1 MASGKSIL
9 YLQKSLLKRERQPVL
24 RGVELFDA
32 LLIRD
37 LVAAGHRVTLPV
49 VRCWAP
55 PLRAHLP
62 PTGCRLLA
70 LSRWGGSA
78 PNSLLAAL
86 CVPRHDA
93 LIIGNVGN
101 GLVPA
106 VKLLFALHK
115 VGRAALI
122 ANREAN
128 PRFVA
133 ALRRYAIRVLA
144 VNQQIAAPFRAA
156 GYPLV
161 DTDYGLPNAADFFP
175 APADKP
181 VDAPVDFC
189 VVGQL
194 DNAWKGADTAMA
206 AFQQLPAAV
215 RARCRLHLASFV
227 KPPAHPPPGVQFY
240 PWLPAAEIPAFLR
253 RMDVLLV
260 PSRDE
265 HVMRETFS
273 QVIVQGMLTG
283 LPIIASDRP
292 VLMEKLDAGGGL
304 IFQDL
309 ETFSQALE
317 KLAGD
322 AALRRQLGAAARR
335 VAHARYVWDTARFI
349 RKYLF
354 TDA

>member
-1 MASGKSIL
+1 MSSGKSIL

-37 LVAAGHRVTLPV
+37 LVAAGHHVTLPL
-49 VRCWAP
+49 VRCWE
-55 PLRAHLP
+55 PLLRDHLP
-62 PTGCRLLA
+62 PAGCRLLP
-70 LSRWGGSA
+70 LSRFGGSA
-78 PNSLLAAL
+78 QNSLLAAL
-86 CVPRHDA
+86 FVQRHDA

-106 VKLLFALHK
+106 IKLLFALHK

-122 ANREAN
+122 ANREAA
-128 PRFVA
+128 PRFVT
-133 ALRRYAIRVLA
+133 ALRRYAVRVLA
-144 VNQQIAAPFRAA
+144 VNNQIAAPFRAA

-161 DTDYGLPNAADFFP
+161 DTDYGIPNAEEFFP
-175 APADKP
+175 ATEAKPA
-181 VDAPVDFC
+181 DAPVDFC

-206 AFQQLPAAV
+206 AFQKLPDAI

-227 KPPAHPPPGVQFY
+227 NPPANLPPGIQIY

-253 RMDVLLV
+253 RMDVMLV

-304 IFQDL
+304 IFQTL
-309 ETFSQALE
+309 EQFVQGLE
-317 KLAGD
+317 KLASD
-322 AALRRQLGAAARR
+322 AALRRKLGAEARR
-335 VAHARYVWDTARFI
+335 VALERYVWDTDRFI

-354 TDA
+354 PDE

>member
-1 MASGKSIL
+1 MSPGKTIL

-37 LVAAGHRVTLPV
+37 LMAAGHRVTLPLV
-49 VRCWAP
+49 CCWE
-55 PLRAHLP
+55 PLLRERL
-62 PTGCRLLA
+62 PTGCRLQII
-70 LSRWGGSA
+70 SCFGGSA
-78 PNSLLAAL
+78 LNGLLAAL
-86 CVPRHDA
+86 FAGRHDA

-106 VKLLFALHK
+106 IKLLFATRR

-122 ANREAN
+122 ANREAA

-133 ALRRYAIRVLA
+133 ALRRYAVRILA
-144 VNQQIAAPFRAA
+144 VNNQIAAPFRTA

-161 DTDYGLPNAADFFP
+161 DTDYGIPNAEEFFP
-175 APADKP
+175 AAEAKPA
-181 VDAPVDFC
+181 DAPVDFC

-194 DNAWKGADTAMA
+194 DNAWKGADTAIA
-206 AFQQLPAAV
+206 AFQKLPDAV

-227 KPPAHPPPGVQFY
+227 NPPTITTPGIQIY
-240 PWLPAAEIPAFLR
+240 PWLPAAAIPTFLR
-253 RMDVLLV
+253 RMDVMLV

-292 VLMEKLDAGGGL
+292 VLMEKLDTGGGL
-304 IFQDL
+304 IFQTL
-309 ETFSQALE
+309 EQLVQGLE

-322 AALRRQLGAAARR
+322 AALRRRLGAEARR
-335 VAHARYVWDTARFI
+335 IALERYVWNTDRFI

-354 TDA
+354 PDE